1 MRTIVLW
8 DIDQTLLYTG
18 GAGMT
23 GMRRAFRDLY
33 GVDDSFGRVEFS
45 GRTDWAIFGDEARLQ
60 GFPPDRIASELPR
73 FIDAY
78 IPHLE
83 TAMGEATGGTLKPG
97 VTGVLAALDERED
110 VLQGLGTGNF
120 RRACESKLR
129 HFEIDAYFPGF
140 VGGFGEDSEDR
151 HEVIGTGIGRLR
163 NGGDASRIVIIGD
176 TPNDVSAARANGAF
190 AFGAATGSHS
200 VEDLLACGA
209 DAALADLSDIDRA
222 IAIICGSG

>member
-1 MRTIVLW
+1 MRAIVLW
-8 DIDQTLLYTG
+8 DIDQTLLHTA
-18 GAGMT
+18 GAGRKAMS
-23 GMRRAFRDLY
+23 RAFRELY
-33 GVDDSFGRVEFS
+33 GVDDAFGRVEVS
-45 GRTDWAIFGDEARLQ
+45 GRTDSAIFRDQALLQ
-60 GFPPDRIASELPR
+60 GFDAERIRRELPL

-83 TAMGEATGGTLKPG
+83 IAMREATGGTLKPG
-97 VTGVLAALDERED
+97 VVAVLAALQRRDD

-151 HEVIGTGIGRLR
+151 HDVIAAGIERLR
-163 NGGDASRIVIIGD
+163 DGGDASRLVIIGD
-176 TPNDVSAARANGAF
+176 TPNDVSAAKANGAF
-190 AFGAATGSHS
+190 ALAVATGNHS

-209 DAALADLSDIDRA
+209 DAALADLSDVHRA
-222 IAIICGSG
+222 VSAICAG

>member
-18 GAGMT
+18 GAGMK

-33 GVDDSFGRVEFS
+33 GVDDAFGRVEFS
-45 GRTDWAIFGDEARLQ
+45 GRTDSAIFRDEALLQ
-60 GFPPDRIASELPR
+60 GFDADRIRGELAR

-83 TAMGEATGGTLKPG
+83 SAMRGATGGTLKPG
-97 VTGVLAALDERED
+97 VTAVLAALEQRDD
-110 VLQGLGTGNF
+110 VIQGLGTGNF
-120 RRACESKLR
+120 RRACESKLQ
-129 HFEIDAYFPGF
+129 HFDIDGYFPGL

-151 HEVIGTGIGRLR
+151 HEVIAAGIERLR
-163 NGGDASRIVIIGD
+163 NGGDATHIVIIGD
-176 TPNDVSAARANGAF
+176 TPNDVSAAKANGAF
-190 AFGAATGSHS
+190 ALGVATGSHT

-209 DAALADLSDIDRA
+209 DVALADLSDVDRA
-222 IAIICGSG
+222 IEIICG

>member
-1 MRTIVLW
+1 MTRTIVLW

-18 GAGMT
+18 GAGMK
-23 GMRRAFRDLY
+23 GMRRAFRELY
-33 GVDDSFGRVEFS
+33 GVDDTFGRIEFS
-45 GRTDWAIFGDEARLQ
+45 GRTDSAIFRDEALLQ
-60 GFPPDRIASELPR
+60 GFDEKRIRDELLR

-83 TAMGEATGGTLKPG
+83 MAMSEATGGTLKPG
-97 VTGVLAALDERED
+97 VTGVLAALEQRDD

-129 HFEIDAYFPGF
+129 HFAIDAYFPGF

-151 HEVIGTGIGRLR
+151 HEVIAAGIERLR
-163 NGGDASRIVIIGD
+163 DGGDAGPIVIVGD
-176 TPNDVSAARANGAF
+176 TPNDVSAAKANGAF
-190 AFGAATGSHS
+190 ALAVATGSHS

-209 DAALADLSDIDRA
+209 DAALPDLSDVDLA
-222 IAIICGSG
+222 LEIICGA

>member
-8 DIDQTLLYTG
+8 DVDHTLLYSG
-18 GAGMT
+18 GAGRKAMS
-23 GMRRAFRDLY
+23 RAFRDLY
-33 GVDDSFGRVEFS
+33 AVGDAFGRVAVS
-45 GRTDWAIFGDEARLQ
+45 GRTDSAIFREVALLQ
-60 GFPPDRIASELPR
+60 GFDAERIRGELSR

-83 TAMGEATGGTLKPG
+83 TAMREATGGTLKPG
-97 VTGVLAALDERED
+97 VTGVLAALEQHDD

-140 VGGFGEDSEDR
+140 VGGFGEDSEYR
-151 HEVIGTGIGRLR
+151 PEVIAAGIERLR
-163 NGGDASRIVIIGD
+163 NGTDPSRIVIIGD
-176 TPNDVSAARANGAF
+176 TPNDVSAAKANSAF
-190 AFGAATGSHS
+190 SLGVATGSHS

-209 DAALADLSDIDRA
+209 DAVLADLSDVDRA
-222 IAIICGSG
+222 VDIIVGDS